1 MHTNVRLATDKTI
14 FQRLNQYFLPYSLTK
29 HLQLV
34 TEVHIYLSDFKH
46 SKQKE
51 KVLRVLQ
58 IWINLLIKIKSKILM
73 MFLTYDFMRLCIL
86 ECFTSFTS
94 LPLFVAK
101 KFSDESWMISR
112 KTCSNFISL
121 FANTKVWLC
130 FFKYNCIFF
139 NIQIMQL
146 DIFYKRE
153 STYVEKLLV

>member
-1 MHTNVRLATDKTI
+1 MIHDTKGQLYNAHKRAFVQLTTDKTI
-14 FQRLNQYFLPYSLTK
+14 FLWLNQYFLSYSLTK
-29 HLQLV
+29 HLQSV

-121 FANTKVWLC
+121 FANTKVDFAFLNTTVY
-130 FFKYNCIFF
+130 FLI
-139 NIQIMQL
+139 
-146 DIFYKRE
+146 YK
-153 STYVEKLLV
+153 